1 MVTGTNLPMVYP
13 RTHENNPFSCHLSTT
28 LFAGSRHSITRGLV
42 VGIFKQA
49 DTNWSYFLAEL
60 DVTGQVKMSHLA
72 SLNPDVLKGATDL
85 L

>member
-1 MVTGTNLPMVYP
+1 MKTTPPPGVSLP
-13 RTHENNPFSCHLSTT
+13 
-28 LFAGSRHSITRGLV
+28 LFAGSRHSITGGGLV

-49 DTNWSYFLAEL
+49 NTNWSYFLAEL
-60 DVTGQVKMSHLA
+60 DVTGQVKMSYLA